1 MHALAQ
7 FSVSQFNSGLIY
19 ACPEI
24 FLGLAACALLMLDL
38 LLNDAQRRWTGVLAV
53 IGLLITAGLVC
64 IEPASV
70 KIVALGGLFE
80 LDRMAQVLKIVT
92 LLTVA
97 VVFVYSTDYLQW
109 RAILK
114 GEYYVLGLFA
124 VLGAMVLISAGSLIS
139 LYLGLE
145 LMSLSLYAMVA
156 FDRESGIAA
165 ESAIKYFVLGSM
177 ASGTLL
183 YGMSIIYGVTG
194 SLDIPVIAEAV
205 RNGLGDNIGLVFGI
219 AFLIVGI
226 GFKLGA
232 VPFHMWIPDV
242 YEGSPTCVTVFI
254 GTASKLAAF
263 ALAMRL
269 LPEAL
274 AGAHADWS
282 QMLVVLAVLS
292 MAIGNI
298 VAIAQSNLKRML
310 AYSTI
315 SHVGYILL
323 GILSGTAQGYQ
334 AAMFYMISYVI
345 VAAGAFGMILLLAR
359 QGFEADRIVDFRG
372 LNARSPWFA
381 GMMAILMFSLAG
393 VPPFIGFWAKLGV
406 IQAVL
411 GVDYTWLAVV
421 AVLFSVVGQPF
432 SQAEATLSG
441 LKFKVVRVDDD
452 GSDQAPDQVL
462 AQTPESGSRV
472 GKGSTVTLTVSS
484 NTITVPD
491 LIGKTAQEAAQLM
504 QLKHLTPD
512 IQERPTPDKTPASTP
527 TR

>member
-1 MHALAQ
+1 MNS
-7 FSVSQFNSGLIY
+7 FSAIDFNSGLDL
-19 ACPEI
+19 AAPEI
-24 FLGLAACALLMLDL
+24 FLSLAACAILMLDL
-38 LLNDAQRRWTGVLAV
+38 MLKDAQRYWTGVLAV
-53 IGLLITAGLVC
+53 ISLLATAVLTVAQ
-64 IEPASV
+64 PVSTRV
-70 KIVALGGLFE
+70 VALGGLFE

-97 VVFVYSTDYLQW
+97 AVFVYSTDYL
-109 RAILK
+109 RRREILK

-124 VLGAMVLISAGSLIS
+124 TLGAMVLTSAASMIT

-145 LMSLSLYAMVA
+145 LMSLCLYAMVA

-183 YGMSIIYGVTG
+183 YGMSIVYGVTG
-194 SLDIPVIAEAV
+194 SLELSTIAAAV
-205 RNGLGDNIGLVFGI
+205 HNGFGDNVGLLFGI

-232 VPFHMWIPDV
+232 VPFSMWIPDV

-274 AGAHADWS
+274 GGSQPDWS
-282 QMLVVLAVLS
+282 QMLVVLSVLS
-292 MAIGNI
+292 IAIGNV
-298 VAIAQSNLKRML
+298 VAVAQSNLKRML

-315 SHVGYILL
+315 SHIGYILL
-323 GILSGTAQGYQ
+323 GILAGTAQGYQ

-345 VAAGAFGMILLLAR
+345 VACGAFGMILLLAR
-359 QGFEADRIVDFRG
+359 QGFEADKLVDFKG

-393 VPPFIGFWAKLGV
+393 LPRFIGFWAKLGV

-411 GVDYTWLAVV
+411 NVDYTWLAVV
-421 AVLFSVVGQPF
+421 AVLFSVVGAFYYLRIVKLMYFDDPTD
-432 SQAEATLSG
+432 SAVLGGSVLMRTVLSANALLVFG
-441 LKFKVVRVDDD
+441 LGV
-452 GSDQAPDQVL
+452 APAAL
-462 AQTPESGSRV
+462 I
-472 GKGSTVTLTVSS
+472 
-484 NTITVPD
+484 TICQRALP
-491 LIGKTAQEAAQLM
+491 
-504 QLKHLTPD
+504 
-512 IQERPTPDKTPASTP
+512 
-527 TR
+527 

>member
-1 MHALAQ
+1 MNS
-7 FSVSQFNSGLIY
+7 FSAADFNSGLGL
-19 ACPEI
+19 AAPEI
-24 FLGLAACALLMLDL
+24 FLGLAACAILMLDL
-38 LLNDAQRRWTGVLAV
+38 LLTDAQRHWTGVLAV
-53 IGLLITAGLVC
+53 AALLVTAVLTLVQ
-64 IEPASV
+64 PVSTRV
-70 KIVALGGLFE
+70 VALGGLFE
-80 LDRMAQVLKIVT
+80 LDRMAQALKVVT
-92 LLTVA
+92 LLTVSM
-97 VVFVYSTDYLQW
+97 VFVYSTDYLQR
-109 RAILK
+109 RALLK

-124 VLGAMVLISAGSLIS
+124 TLGGMVLISAGSLIT

-145 LMSLSLYAMVA
+145 LMSLCLYAMVA

-183 YGMSIIYGVTG
+183 YGMSILYGVTG
-194 SLDIPVIAEAV
+194 SLELAAIANAV
-205 RNGLGDNIGLVFGI
+205 QGGFADNIGLIFGI

-274 AGAHADWS
+274 AASQPDWS
-282 QMLVVLAVLS
+282 QMLVVLSVLS
-292 MAIGNI
+292 IAIGNV
-298 VAIAQSNLKRML
+298 VAVAQTNLKRML

-315 SHVGYILL
+315 SQVGYILL

-334 AAMFYMISYVI
+334 AAMFYMVSYVI
-345 VAAGAFGMILLLAR
+345 VASGAFGMILLLAR
-359 QGFEADRIVDFRG
+359 QGFEADKLVDFKG

-393 VPPFIGFWAKLGV
+393 LPPFVGFWAKLGV

-411 GVDYTWLAVV
+411 AVGYTWLAVV
-421 AVLFSVVGQPF
+421 AVLFSVVGAF
-432 SQAEATLSG
+432 FYLRIVK
-441 LKFKVVRVDDD
+441 LMYFDDPTD
-452 GSDQAPDQVL
+452 
-462 AQTPESGSRV
+462 
-472 GKGSTVTLTVSS
+472 STVLGGSALMRTVLSA
-484 NTITVPD
+484 NALLAFGLGVAPAALITICQRALP
-491 LIGKTAQEAAQLM
+491 
-504 QLKHLTPD
+504 
-512 IQERPTPDKTPASTP
+512 
-527 TR
+527 

>member
-1 MHALAQ
+1 MNA
-7 FSVSQFNSGLIY
+7 FSVAEFNSGLGF
-19 ACPEI
+19 AGPEI
-24 FLGLAACALLMLDL
+24 FLGLAACAILMLDL
-38 LLNDAQRRWTGVLAV
+38 LLRDSQRHWTGVLAV
-53 IGLLITAGLVC
+53 LALLVTAVLTVAT
-64 IEPASV
+64 PVSTR
-70 KIVALGGLFE
+70 IVALGGLFE
-80 LDRMAQVLKIVT
+80 WDRMAQVLKVVT

-97 VVFVYSTDYLQW
+97 MVFVYSTDYLRR

-124 VLGAMVLISAGSLIS
+124 TVGGMVLISAGSLIT

-145 LMSLSLYAMVA
+145 LMSLCLYAMVA

-183 YGMSIIYGVTG
+183 YGMSIVYGVTG
-194 SLDIPVIAEAV
+194 SLELADIAIAVQA
-205 RNGLGDNIGLVFGI
+205 GLGVNIGLLFGI

-274 AGAHADWS
+274 AGSQADWS
-282 QMLVVLAVLS
+282 QMLVVLSVLS
-292 MAIGNI
+292 IAIGNV
-298 VAIAQSNLKRML
+298 VAVAQTNLKRML

-323 GILSGTAQGYQ
+323 GILSGTDQGYQ
-334 AAMFYMISYVI
+334 AAMFYMVSYVI
-345 VAAGAFGMILLLAR
+345 VASGAFGMILLLAR
-359 QGFEADRIVDFRG
+359 QGFEADKLVDFKG

-393 VPPFIGFWAKLGV
+393 LPPFVGFWAKFGV

-411 GVDYTWLAVV
+411 NVDLTWLAVV
-421 AVLFSVVGQPF
+421 AVLFSVVGAF
-432 SQAEATLSG
+432 FYLR
-441 LKFKVVRVDDD
+441 VVKLMYFDDPTD
-452 GSDQAPDQVL
+452 
-462 AQTPESGSRV
+462 
-472 GKGSTVTLTVSS
+472 STVLGGSVLMRTVLSA
-484 NTITVPD
+484 NALLVFALGVAPAA
-491 LIGKTAQEAAQLM
+491 LISLCQRALQ
-504 QLKHLTPD
+504 
-512 IQERPTPDKTPASTP
+512 
-527 TR
+527 

>member
-1 MHALAQ
+1 MNALAQ
-7 FSVSQFNSGLIY
+7 FSASQFNSGLIY

-24 FLGLAACALLMLDL
+24 FLGAGACAILLLDLMLKDG
-38 LLNDAQRRWTGVLAV
+38 QRRWAGLLAV
-53 IGLLITAGLVC
+53 IVLGITAVMVTLQPVSGR
-64 IEPASV
+64 
-70 KIVALGGLFE
+70 IVALGGLFE
-80 LDRMAQVLKIVT
+80 LDRMAQVLKVVT

-97 VVFVYSTDYLQW
+97 AVFVYSTEYLQR

-124 VLGAMVLISAGSLIS
+124 TLGAMVLISAGSLIT

-145 LMSLSLYAMVA
+145 LMSLCLYAMVA

-183 YGMSIIYGVTG
+183 YGMSIVYGVTG
-194 SLDIPVIAEAV
+194 NLELAAIAEAV
-205 RNGLGDNIGLVFGI
+205 HGGLGGNIGLVFGI
-219 AFLIVGI
+219 AFLIVGV
-226 GFKLGA
+226 GFKFGA

-274 AGAHADWS
+274 AGSQADWS

-298 VAIAQSNLKRML
+298 VAIAQNNLKRML

-315 SHVGYILL
+315 SHVGYVLL

-334 AAMFYMISYVI
+334 ASMFYMISYVI

-359 QGFEADRIVDFRG
+359 QGFEADKIVDFRG
-372 LNARSPWFA
+372 LNVRSPWFA

-411 GVDYTWLAVV
+411 GVNYTWLAVV
-421 AVLFSVVGQPF
+421 AVLFSVVGAFYYLRVVKLMYFDEPTD
-432 SQAEATLSG
+432 SAAIGGSVLMRAVLSVNALLVFG
-441 LKFKVVRVDDD
+441 LGVIP
-452 GSDQAPDQVL
+452 G
-462 AQTPESGSRV
+462 
-472 GKGSTVTLTVSS
+472 
-484 NTITVPD
+484 
-491 LIGKTAQEAAQLM
+491 QLL
-504 QLKHLTPD
+504 QLCQRAL
-512 IQERPTPDKTPASTP
+512 Q
-527 TR
+527 

>member
-1 MHALAQ
+1 MNVS
-7 FSVSQFNSGLIY
+7 FDPSVFNAGLVY
-19 ACPEI
+19 ARPEI
-24 FLGLAACALLMLDL
+24 FLTIAACALLMLDL
-38 LLNDAQRRWTGVLAV
+38 LLADAQRRFTCVLAV
-53 IGLLITAGLVC
+53 ISLGVTAVLVVAQP
-64 IEPASV
+64 ISTKV
-70 KIVALGGLFE
+70 VALGGLFE
-80 LDRMAQVLKIVT
+80 LDRMAQVLKVVT

-97 VVFVYSTDYLQW
+97 VVFVYSTDYLQR

-114 GEYYVLGLFA
+114 GEYFVLGLFA
-124 VLGAMVLISAGSLIS
+124 TLGAMVLISAGNLIT

-145 LMSLSLYAMVA
+145 LMSLCLYAMVA
-156 FDRESGIAA
+156 FDRDSGIAA

-183 YGMSIIYGVTG
+183 YGMSIIYGMTG
-194 SLDIPVIAEAV
+194 SLGLADIATAV
-205 RNGLGDNIGLVFGI
+205 RGGFSANLGLVFGI
-219 AFLIVGI
+219 AFLIVGV
-226 GFKLGA
+226 GFKFGA

-274 AGAHADWS
+274 GASQSDWS
-282 QMLVVLAVLS
+282 QMLVVLSVLS

-298 VAIAQSNLKRML
+298 VAIAQANLKRML

-315 SHVGYILL
+315 SHVGYVLL

-359 QGFEADRIVDFRG
+359 QGFEADKLEDFKG

-411 GVDYTWLAVV
+411 GVQLTWLAVV
-421 AVLFSVVGQPF
+421 AVLFSVVGAYYYLRIVKLMYFDEPSDATVIGGSMLMRTVLSANALLVLGLGIIPGTLLQLCQ
-432 SQAEATLSG
+432 QAL
-441 LKFKVVRVDDD
+441 
-452 GSDQAPDQVL
+452 Q
-462 AQTPESGSRV
+462 
-472 GKGSTVTLTVSS
+472 
-484 NTITVPD
+484 
-491 LIGKTAQEAAQLM
+491 
-504 QLKHLTPD
+504 
-512 IQERPTPDKTPASTP
+512 
-527 TR
+527 

>member
-1 MHALAQ
+1 MNSFNAAD
-7 FSVSQFNSGLIY
+7 FNSGLNL
-19 ACPEI
+19 AGPEI
-24 FLGLAACALLMLDL
+24 FLGLAACAILLVDLMLEDG
-38 LLNDAQRRWTGVLAV
+38 QRHWTGVSAV
-53 IGLLITAGLVC
+53 GALLIAAVMV
-64 IEPASV
+64 AMQSV
-70 KIVALGGLFE
+70 GARVVALGGLYE
-80 LDRMAQVLKIVT
+80 LDGMAHVLKLATV
-92 LLTVA
+92 LTVA
-97 VVFVYSTDYLQW
+97 VVFSYSTDYLRR

-124 VLGAMVLISAGSLIS
+124 TVGAMVLISAASLIT

-145 LMSLSLYAMVA
+145 LMSLCLYAMVA

-194 SLDIPVIAEAV
+194 SLELAAIAGAV
-205 RNGLGDNIGLVFGI
+205 QGGFGDNVGLIFGI

-232 VPFHMWIPDV
+232 VPFHMWLPDV

-274 AGAHADWS
+274 AGSEADWS
-282 QMLVVLAVLS
+282 QMLVVLSVLS
-292 MAIGNI
+292 IAIGNI
-298 VAIAQSNLKRML
+298 VAIAQANLKRML

-315 SHVGYILL
+315 SHIGYILL

-334 AAMFYMISYVI
+334 AAMFYMVSYV
-345 VAAGAFGMILLLAR
+345 VVSAGAFGMILLLAR
-359 QGFEADRIVDFRG
+359 QGFEADKLVDFKG

-393 VPPFIGFWAKLGV
+393 LPPFVGFWAKLGV

-411 GVDYTWLAVV
+411 NVSFTWLAVV
-421 AVLFSVVGQPF
+421 AVLFSVVG
-432 SQAEATLSG
+432 AYYYLR
-441 LKFKVVRVDDD
+441 VVKLIYFDDPTD
-452 GSDQAPDQVL
+452 
-462 AQTPESGSRV
+462 
-472 GKGSTVTLTVSS
+472 STVIGGSVLMRTVLSA
-484 NTITVPD
+484 NALLVFALGVAPAV
-491 LIGKTAQEAAQLM
+491 LISVCQRAL
-504 QLKHLTPD
+504 P
-512 IQERPTPDKTPASTP
+512 
-527 TR
+527 

>member
-1 MHALAQ
+1 MNG
-7 FSVSQFNSGLIY
+7 FNVAEFNASLVY
-19 ACPEI
+19 ARPEI
-24 FLGLAACALLMLDL
+24 FLCAAACVILMLDL
-38 LLNDAQRRWTGVLAV
+38 MISDAQRHWIGVLSIISLVVTAV
-53 IGLLITAGLVC
+53 LAAVQPVSIRVA
-64 IEPASV
+64 
-70 KIVALGGLFE
+70 ALGGLFE
-80 LDRMAQVLKIVT
+80 LDRMAQVLKVMT
-92 LLTVA
+92 LLIVA
-97 VVFVYSTDYLQW
+97 VVFVYSTDYLK
-109 RAILK
+109 RRGILK

-124 VLGAMVLISAGSLIS
+124 TLGAMVLISAGSLIT

-145 LMSLSLYAMVA
+145 LLSLCLYAMVA
-156 FDRESGIAA
+156 FDRDSGIAA

-183 YGMSIIYGVTG
+183 YGMSIVYGVTG
-194 SLDIPVIAEAV
+194 HLELAAIANALQY
-205 RNGLGDNIGLVFGI
+205 GLTDNVGLLFGI

-274 AGAHADWS
+274 AGSQVDWS

-298 VAIAQSNLKRML
+298 VAIAQSNIKRML

-315 SHVGYILL
+315 SHIGFVLL

-345 VAAGAFGMILLLAR
+345 VASGAFGMILLLTR
-359 QGFEADRIVDFRG
+359 QGFEADKLIDFKG

-393 VPPFIGFWAKLGV
+393 VPLFVGFWAKLGV
-406 IQAVL
+406 VQAVL
-411 GVDYTWLAVV
+411 GVSLTWLAVV
-421 AVLFSVVGQPF
+421 AVLFSVIGAFYYLRIVKLMYFDDPTDNTEIGG
-432 SQAEATLSG
+432 SMLMRTVLSVNALLVIALG
-441 LKFKVVRVDDD
+441 VMP
-452 GSDQAPDQVL
+452 GA
-462 AQTPESGSRV
+462 
-472 GKGSTVTLTVSS
+472 
-484 NTITVPD
+484 
-491 LIGKTAQEAAQLM
+491 LM
-504 QLKHLTPD
+504 ALCQRALP
-512 IQERPTPDKTPASTP
+512 
-527 TR
+527 

>member
-1 MHALAQ
+1 M
-7 FSVSQFNSGLIY
+7 
-19 ACPEI
+19 
-24 FLGLAACALLMLDL
+24 
-38 LLNDAQRRWTGVLAV
+38 
-53 IGLLITAGLVC
+53 
-64 IEPASV
+64 
-70 KIVALGGLFE
+70 
-80 LDRMAQVLKIVT
+80 
-92 LLTVA
+92 
-97 VVFVYSTDYLQW
+97 VFVYSTDYLRR

-114 GEYYVLGLFA
+114 GEYFVLGLFA
-124 VLGAMVLISAGSLIS
+124 TLGGLVLISAANLIT

-145 LMSLSLYAMVA
+145 LMSLCLYAMVA

-165 ESAIKYFVLGSM
+165 EAGIKYFVLGSM

-183 YGMSIIYGVTG
+183 YGMSVIYGVTG
-194 SLDIPVIAEAV
+194 SLEISHIASAV
-205 RNGLGDNIGLVFGI
+205 QAGSSGNVGLIFGI

-274 AGAHADWS
+274 GGSAGDWS
-282 QMLVVLAVLS
+282 QMLVVLSVLS

-298 VAIAQSNLKRML
+298 VALAQSNIKRML

-315 SHVGYILL
+315 SHIGFVLL

-334 AAMFYMISYVI
+334 AAMFYMISYVL
-345 VAAGAFGMILLLAR
+345 VAAGAFGMVLLLAR
-359 QGFEADRIVDFRG
+359 QGFESDKLVDFKG

-406 IQAVL
+406 IQAVVGVHSVWL
-411 GVDYTWLAVV
+411 GVV
-421 AVLFSVVGQPF
+421 AVLFSVVGAFYYLRIVKLMYFDEP
-432 SQAEATLSG
+432 AEDAVPVGGSALMRVVLS
-441 LKFKVVRVDDD
+441 
-452 GSDQAPDQVL
+452 ANAL
-462 AQTPESGSRV
+462 AVMAIG
-472 GKGSTVTLTVSS
+472 
-484 NTITVPD
+484 IVPGA
-491 LIGKTAQEAAQLM
+491 LLQICQLA
-504 QLKHLTPD
+504 
-512 IQERPTPDKTPASTP
+512 IQ
-527 TR
+527 

>member
-1 MHALAQ
+1 MNAL
-7 FSVSQFNSGLIY
+7 SSFNATFFNAGLVY
-19 ACPEI
+19 ARPEI
-24 FLGLAACALLMLDL
+24 FLSLAACAILMLDL
-38 LLNDAQRRWTGVLAV
+38 VLSDARRSWTGVGAV
-53 IGLLITAGLVC
+53 ISLLITAVLV
-64 IEPASV
+64 IAQPLTAKV
-70 KIVALGGLFE
+70 VALGGLFE
-80 LDRMAQVLKIVT
+80 LDRMAQVLKVAT

-97 VVFVYSTDYLQW
+97 AVFLYSTDYLK
-109 RAILK
+109 RRGILK
-114 GEYYVLGLFA
+114 GEYFVLGLFA
-124 VLGAMVLISAGSLIS
+124 TLGGMVLISAGSLIT

-145 LMSLSLYAMVA
+145 LMSLCLYAMVA
-156 FDRESGIAA
+156 FDRDSGIAA

-183 YGMSIIYGVTG
+183 YGMSIVYGVTG
-194 SLDIPVIAEAV
+194 SLEIAEIATAV
-205 RNGLGDNIGLVFGI
+205 RNAALGNNIGLVFGI
-219 AFLIVGI
+219 AFLIVGV

-274 AGAHADWS
+274 GASVGDWS

-298 VAIAQSNLKRML
+298 VAIAQTNLKRML

-315 SHVGYILL
+315 SHIGYVLL

-334 AAMFYMISYVI
+334 AAMFYMISYII

-359 QGFEADRIVDFRG
+359 QGFEADKIEDFKG

-393 VPPFIGFWAKLGV
+393 LPPFIGFWAKLGV

-411 GVDYTWLAVV
+411 GVHITWLAVV
-421 AVLFSVVGQPF
+421 AVLFSVVGAFFYLRIVKLMYFDEPTDT
-432 SQAEATLSG
+432 SVIGGSMLMRTVLSANALLAFG
-441 LKFKVVRVDDD
+441 LGVIP
-452 GSDQAPDQVL
+452 GVL
-462 AQTPESGSRV
+462 LQICQRALQ
-472 GKGSTVTLTVSS
+472 
-484 NTITVPD
+484 
-491 LIGKTAQEAAQLM
+491 
-504 QLKHLTPD
+504 
-512 IQERPTPDKTPASTP
+512 
-527 TR
+527 

>member
-1 MHALAQ
+1 MNSLVH
-7 FSVSQFNSGLIY
+7 FSASQFNAELVY

-24 FLGLAACALLMLDL
+24 FLALAACAILMLDL

-53 IGLLITAGLVC
+53 ISLLLTAMLVAVQ
-64 IEPASV
+64 PVSGR
-70 KIVALGGLFE
+70 IVALGGLFE
-80 LDRMAQVLKIVT
+80 LDRMAQVLKVVT

-97 VVFVYSTDYLQW
+97 VVFVYSTDYLRR

-124 VLGAMVLISAGSLIS
+124 TLGAMVLISAGSLIT
-139 LYLGLE
+139 LFLGLE
-145 LMSLSLYAMVA
+145 LMSLCLYAMVA
-156 FDRESGIAA
+156 FDRDSGIAA

-194 SLDIPVIAEAV
+194 SLELAAIAGAV
-205 RNGLGDNIGLVFGI
+205 HNGLGSNIGLLFGI
-219 AFLIVGI
+219 AFLIVGV
-226 GFKLGA
+226 GFKFGA

-263 ALAMRL
+263 GLAMRL

-274 AGAHADWS
+274 AGSQGDWS

-298 VAIAQSNLKRML
+298 VAIAQNNLKRML

-323 GILSGTAQGYQ
+323 GILAGTAQGYQ
-334 AAMFYMISYVI
+334 AAMFYMISYVV

-359 QGFEADRIVDFRG
+359 QGFEADKIVDFRG

-393 VPPFIGFWAKLGV
+393 LPPFIGFWAKLGV

-411 GVDYTWLAVV
+411 AVNYTWLAVV
-421 AVLFSVVGQPF
+421 AVLFSVVGAFYYLRIVKLMYFDEPTETAIVGG
-432 SQAEATLSG
+432 SVLMRTVLSANALLVFALG
-441 LKFKVVRVDDD
+441 VVPGALLQLCQRVL
-452 GSDQAPDQVL
+452 Q
-462 AQTPESGSRV
+462 
-472 GKGSTVTLTVSS
+472 
-484 NTITVPD
+484 
-491 LIGKTAQEAAQLM
+491 
-504 QLKHLTPD
+504 
-512 IQERPTPDKTPASTP
+512 
-527 TR
+527 

>member
-1 MHALAQ
+1 MYSLAQ
-7 FSVSQFNSGLIY
+7 FSVSQFNAELVY

-24 FLGLAACALLMLDL
+24 FLGLAACAILMLDL
-38 LLNDAQRRWTGVLAV
+38 LLNDSQRRWTGVLAV
-53 IGLLITAGLVC
+53 ISLLVSAMMVAVQPVTAKVVG
-64 IEPASV
+64 
-70 KIVALGGLFE
+70 LGGLFE

-97 VVFVYSTDYLQW
+97 VVFVYSTDYLQR

-124 VLGAMVLISAGSLIS
+124 TLGGMVLISAGSLIT

-145 LMSLSLYAMVA
+145 LMSLCLYAMVA

-183 YGMSIIYGVTG
+183 YGMSIVYGVTG
-194 SLDIPVIAEAV
+194 SLELAAIASSV
-205 RNGLGDNIGLVFGI
+205 QNGFTDNIGLLFGI

-274 AGAHADWS
+274 AGSQTDWS
-282 QMLVVLAVLS
+282 QMLVVLSVLS
-292 MAIGNI
+292 IVIGNV
-298 VAIAQSNLKRML
+298 VALAPTHFKRML

-315 SHVGYILL
+315 SHIGYILM
-323 GILSGTAQGYQ
+323 GILSGPVRGYQ

-345 VAAGAFGMILLLAR
+345 VAAG
-359 QGFEADRIVDFRG
+359 
-372 LNARSPWFA
+372 
-381 GMMAILMFSLAG
+381 
-393 VPPFIGFWAKLGV
+393 
-406 IQAVL
+406 
-411 GVDYTWLAVV
+411 
-421 AVLFSVVGQPF
+421 
-432 SQAEATLSG
+432 
-441 LKFKVVRVDDD
+441 
-452 GSDQAPDQVL
+452 
-462 AQTPESGSRV
+462 
-472 GKGSTVTLTVSS
+472 
-484 NTITVPD
+484 
-491 LIGKTAQEAAQLM
+491 
-504 QLKHLTPD
+504 
-512 IQERPTPDKTPASTP
+512 
-527 TR
+527 

>member
-1 MHALAQ
+1 MNSLAQ
-7 FSVSQFNSGLIY
+7 FNASQFDAGLTY

-24 FLGLAACALLMLDL
+24 FLGLAACAILMLDL
-38 LLNDAQRRWTGVLAV
+38 LLNDVRRPWTGILAV
-53 IGLLITAGLVC
+53 AALLITAGLVAVQ
-64 IEPASV
+64 PVSV

-80 LDRMAQVLKIVT
+80 LDRMAQVLKLVT

-97 VVFVYSTDYLQW
+97 VVFVYSTDYLRR

-124 VLGAMVLISAGSLIS
+124 TLGAMVLISAGSLIT

-145 LMSLSLYAMVA
+145 LMSLCLYAMVA
-156 FDRESGIAA
+156 FDRDSGIAA

-183 YGMSIIYGVTG
+183 YGMSIIYGMTG
-194 SLDIPVIAEAV
+194 SLQLADIATAV
-205 RNGLGDNIGLVFGI
+205 RGGFSANLGLVFGI
-219 AFLIVGI
+219 AFLIVGV
-226 GFKLGA
+226 GFKFGA

-274 AGAHADWS
+274 GASQSDWS
-282 QMLVVLAVLS
+282 QMLVVLSVLS

-298 VAIAQSNLKRML
+298 VAIAQANLKRML

-315 SHVGYILL
+315 SHVGFVLL

-359 QGFEADRIVDFRG
+359 QGFEADKLVDFRG

-393 VPPFIGFWAKLGV
+393 LPPFIGFWAKLGV
-406 IQAVL
+406 IQAVI
-411 GVDYTWLAVV
+411 GVHYTWLAVV
-421 AVLFSVVGQPF
+421 AVLFSVVGAFFYLRLVKLMYFDEPT
-432 SQAEATLSG
+432 E
-441 LKFKVVRVDDD
+441 
-452 GSDQAPDQVL
+452 
-462 AQTPESGSRV
+462 
-472 GKGSTVTLTVSS
+472 TVTIGGSVLMRTVLSA
-484 NTITVPD
+484 NALLVFGLGVIPGT
-491 LIGKTAQEAAQLM
+491 LLQLC
-504 QLKHLTPD
+504 QRAL
-512 IQERPTPDKTPASTP
+512 Q
-527 TR
+527 

>member
-1 MHALAQ
+1 MNSLAQ
-7 FSVSQFNSGLIY
+7 FNVSQFNAGLVY

-24 FLGLAACALLMLDL
+24 FLGSAACAILMLDL
-38 LLNDAQRRWTGVLAV
+38 LLNDSQRRWTGVLAIASLCIAAFLV
-53 IGLLITAGLVC
+53 AVQPVTA
-64 IEPASV
+64 
-70 KIVALGGLFE
+70 KIVGLGGLFE
-80 LDRMAQVLKIVT
+80 LDRMAQVLKVVT

-97 VVFVYSTDYLQW
+97 VVFVYSSDYLQR

-124 VLGAMVLISAGSLIS
+124 TLGTMVLISGASLIT

-145 LMSLSLYAMVA
+145 LLSLSLYAMVA

-177 ASGTLL
+177 SSGTLL

-194 SLDIPVIAEAV
+194 NLELAAIADAV
-205 RNGLGDNIGLVFGI
+205 HAGLGDNIGLIFGI
-219 AFLIVGI
+219 AFLIVGV
-226 GFKLGA
+226 GFKFGA

-242 YEGSPTCVTVFI
+242 YEGSPTCVTLFI

-274 AGAHADWS
+274 AGSQPDWS

-315 SHVGYILL
+315 SHIGFVLL

-359 QGFEADRIVDFRG
+359 QGFEADKIVDFRG

-393 VPPFIGFWAKLGV
+393 LPPFIGFWAKLGV

-411 GVDYTWLAVV
+411 GVGYTWLAVV
-421 AVLFSVVGQPF
+421 AVLFSVVGAFFYLRIVKLMYFDEPTETTTIGGSALMRTVLSANALLVF
-432 SQAEATLSG
+432 GLGVIPGTL
-441 LKFKVVRVDDD
+441 L
-452 GSDQAPDQVL
+452 
-462 AQTPESGSRV
+462 
-472 GKGSTVTLTVSS
+472 
-484 NTITVPD
+484 
-491 LIGKTAQEAAQLM
+491 QLC
-504 QLKHLTPD
+504 QRAL
-512 IQERPTPDKTPASTP
+512 Q
-527 TR
+527 

>member
-1 MHALAQ
+1 MYSFSAADFNAGLSLA
-7 FSVSQFNSGLIY
+7 
-19 ACPEI
+19 APEM
-24 FLGLAACALLMLDL
+24 FLGVAACAILMLDL
-38 LLNDAQRRWTGVLAV
+38 VLGDAQRKLNGILAV
-53 IGLLITAGLVC
+53 AALLVTAALVAMH
-64 IEPASV
+64 PVSTR
-70 KIVALGGLFE
+70 IVALGGLFE
-80 LDRMAQVLKIVT
+80 LDRMAQVLKVVT

-97 VVFVYSTDYLQW
+97 VVFVYSTDYLQR

-124 VLGAMVLISAGSLIS
+124 TLGAMVLISAGSLIT

-145 LMSLSLYAMVA
+145 LMSLCLYTMVA

-183 YGMSIIYGVTG
+183 YGMSIVYGVTG
-194 SLDIPVIAEAV
+194 GLELAEIAGAV
-205 RNGLGDNIGLVFGI
+205 HGALSDNIGLIFGI
-219 AFLIVGI
+219 AFILVGV

-254 GTASKLAAF
+254 GTASKLAGF

-274 AGAHADWS
+274 AGSEADWS

-315 SHVGYILL
+315 SHVGYVLL
-323 GILSGTAQGYQ
+323 GILAGTSQGYQ

-359 QGFEADRIVDFRG
+359 QGFEADRIVDFKG

-381 GMMAILMFSLAG
+381 LMMLILMLSLAG

-411 GVDYTWLAVV
+411 GVSYTWLAVV
-421 AVLFSVVGQPF
+421 AVLFSVVGAYFYLRIVKVMYFDEPVD
-432 SQAEATLSG
+432 ATVLGGSALMRTVLSANALLVFALG
-441 LKFKVVRVDDD
+441 IIPGALFALCQR
-452 GSDQAPDQVL
+452 ALP
-462 AQTPESGSRV
+462 
-472 GKGSTVTLTVSS
+472 
-484 NTITVPD
+484 
-491 LIGKTAQEAAQLM
+491 
-504 QLKHLTPD
+504 
-512 IQERPTPDKTPASTP
+512 
-527 TR
+527 

>member
-1 MHALAQ
+1 MNG
-7 FSVSQFNSGLIY
+7 FNVAEFDAGLIY
-19 ACPEI
+19 ATPEI
-24 FLGLAACALLMLDL
+24 FLALAACAILTLDL
-38 LLNDAQRRWTGVLAV
+38 FLSDAQRQWTGALAV
-53 IGLLITAGLVC
+53 VSLCLTALLAALQPVSGKIT
-64 IEPASV
+64 
-70 KIVALGGLFE
+70 ALGGLFE
-80 LDRMAQVLKIVT
+80 LDRMAQVLKVVT

-97 VVFVYSTDYLQW
+97 VVFVYSTDYLKR

-124 VLGAMVLISAGSLIS
+124 TLGAMVLISAGSLIT
-139 LYLGLE
+139 LFLGLE
-145 LMSLSLYAMVA
+145 LLSLCLYAMVA
-156 FDRESGIAA
+156 FDRDSVIAA

-183 YGMSIIYGVTG
+183 YGMSIVYGVTG
-194 SLDIPVIAEAV
+194 NLELAAIAAAVHGDISANV
-205 RNGLGDNIGLVFGI
+205 GLLFGI
-219 AFLIVGI
+219 AFLIVGL

-263 ALAMRL
+263 ALIMRV

-274 AGAHADWS
+274 AASQPDWS

-292 MAIGNI
+292 MAIGSI
-298 VAIAQSNLKRML
+298 VAIAQTNIKRML

-315 SHVGYILL
+315 SHVGYVLL

-345 VAAGAFGMILLLAR
+345 VASGAFGVILLLAR
-359 QGFEADRIVDFRG
+359 QGFEADKLVDFKG

-406 IQAVL
+406 VQAVL
-411 GVDYTWLAVV
+411 GVSYTWLAVV
-421 AVLFSVVGQPF
+421 AVLFSVVGAF
-432 SQAEATLSG
+432 FYLRIVK
-441 LKFKVVRVDDD
+441 LMYFDDPTD
-452 GSDQAPDQVL
+452 RTKIG
-462 AQTPESGSRV
+462 
-472 GKGSTVTLTVSS
+472 GSTLMRTVLSA
-484 NTITVPD
+484 NALLVFALGVVPGA
-491 LIGKTAQEAAQLM
+491 LIALCQRAL
-504 QLKHLTPD
+504 P
-512 IQERPTPDKTPASTP
+512 
-527 TR
+527 

>member
-1 MHALAQ
+1 MNSLAQ
-7 FSVSQFNSGLIY
+7 FSVSQFNTGLVY

-24 FLGLAACALLMLDL
+24 FLGLAACAILMLDL
-38 LLNDAQRRWTGVLAV
+38 LLNDAQRHWTGVLAV
-53 IGLLITAGLVC
+53 ISVIVTAILVC
-64 IEPASV
+64 VQPLSV

-80 LDRMAQVLKIVT
+80 LDRMAQVLKVVT

-97 VVFVYSTDYLQW
+97 VVFVYSTDYLQR

-124 VLGAMVLISAGSLIS
+124 ALGAMVLISAGSLIT

-145 LMSLSLYAMVA
+145 LMSLCLYAMVA

-194 SLDIPVIAEAV
+194 NLELGAIAAAV
-205 RNGLGDNIGLVFGI
+205 QNGLGDNVGLVFGI
-219 AFLIVGI
+219 AFLIVGV
-226 GFKLGA
+226 GFKFGA

-274 AGAHADWS
+274 AGSQPDWS
-282 QMLVVLAVLS
+282 QMLIVLAVLS

-315 SHVGYILL
+315 SHVGYVLL

-334 AAMFYMISYVI
+334 ASMFYMISYVI

-359 QGFEADRIVDFRG
+359 QGFEADKITDFRG

-393 VPPFIGFWAKLGV
+393 LPPFIGFWAKLGV
-406 IQAVL
+406 VQAVI
-411 GVDYTWLAVV
+411 GNYTWLAVV
-421 AVLFSVVGQPF
+421 AVLFSVVGAFFYLRIVKLMYFDEPTETTIIGGSVLMRTVLSANALLVF
-432 SQAEATLSG
+432 GLGVIPGTL
-441 LKFKVVRVDDD
+441 L
-452 GSDQAPDQVL
+452 
-462 AQTPESGSRV
+462 
-472 GKGSTVTLTVSS
+472 
-484 NTITVPD
+484 
-491 LIGKTAQEAAQLM
+491 QLC
-504 QLKHLTPD
+504 QRAL
-512 IQERPTPDKTPASTP
+512 Q
-527 TR
+527 